1 MSASSCLERT
11 SCILVCALCLWSW
24 HKAPLSR
31 AWFHLH
37 CTFPSGWMQHRY
49 FCNSLL
55 LCCMEREMAVIFS
68 SHSFLRYAIARL
80 LLQEHMTSGANCQT
94 FTSSTVIS
102 YSNLGDGPK
111 VYQETSE
118 MRSAPGG
125 VRRRPQCVIPAGG
138 CWFCWGR
145 IEFHWRLSVGHPQ
158 DFCFAVSCGLR
169 NVSWVTEP
177 CWAPLRGDGKCQL
190 ERKSFFLIIMFR
202 STGTGG
208 KRSMTEVL

>member
-1 MSASSCLERT
+1 
-11 SCILVCALCLWSW
+11 
-24 HKAPLSR
+24 
-31 AWFHLH
+31 
-37 CTFPSGWMQHRY
+37 
-49 FCNSLL
+49 
-55 LCCMEREMAVIFS
+55 
-68 SHSFLRYAIARL
+68 
-80 LLQEHMTSGANCQT
+80 MTSGANCQT

-145 IEFHWRLSVGHPQ
+145 VEFHWWLSVGHPQ
-158 DFCFAVSCGLR
+158 HFCFAVNCGLR
-169 NVSWVTEP
+169 NVLWVTEP

-190 ERKSFFLIIMFR
+190 ERKSLFPYYYVAFDWDWWQAQHDL
-202 STGTGG
+202 STVG
-208 KRSMTEVL
+208 KNQSVLLGWGSELKCWLPNLPSDPWD